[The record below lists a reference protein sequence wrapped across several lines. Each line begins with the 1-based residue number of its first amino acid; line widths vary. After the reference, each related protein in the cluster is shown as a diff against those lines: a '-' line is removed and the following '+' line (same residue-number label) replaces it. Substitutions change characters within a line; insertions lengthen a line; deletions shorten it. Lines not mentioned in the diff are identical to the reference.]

1 MFKVI
6 SLVLQLKLAFFSKH
20 FLLQNIGS
28 YQLLDNFD
36 TVWLI
41 SFFKG
46 FIFLKCTKFL
56 SAYVKI
62 GAIFFI
68 RALIGK
74 NIENELK
81 QDWKWIQ
88 SMTANSKNVFPIHKN
103 KAKQVKTWYNY
114 IKLLHRFFKQV
125 QTCLMYELHH
135 FFQDTFKLVYDT
147 LQSIQTI
154 VSLIQNWLEVLQ
166 DLDCQVKDCKGQAS
180 QSKILKKYWKNTEKN
195 DKSPE
200 ISSSSL
206 GSPSEKNGASPRLSS
221 LSDNKTTDLPI
232 MPFGT
237 RFFNFEIKFKSRRT
251 FITLGLA
258 CALFSRSTKSLC
270 QSSAALGRKKFNHL
284 CTLCCKCLGS
294 FAVLWCKMPMFWRA
308 GMREGGK
315 PLPLAFQ
322 YLIFMV

>member
-1 MFKVI
+1 M
-6 SLVLQLKLAFFSKH
+6 
-20 FLLQNIGS
+20 LQNIGS

-125 QTCLMYELHH
+125 QTCLMHELHH

-195 DKSPE
+195 VKSPE

-270 QSSAALGRKKFNHL
+270 QSSAALGRRKNQ
-284 CTLCCKCLGS
+284 S
-294 FAVLWCKMPMFWRA
+294 FMYSL
-308 GMREGGK
+308 
-315 PLPLAFQ
+315 
-322 YLIFMV
+322 LIFWQKLSMKIKSRLNFSTFWFLKNVFRI